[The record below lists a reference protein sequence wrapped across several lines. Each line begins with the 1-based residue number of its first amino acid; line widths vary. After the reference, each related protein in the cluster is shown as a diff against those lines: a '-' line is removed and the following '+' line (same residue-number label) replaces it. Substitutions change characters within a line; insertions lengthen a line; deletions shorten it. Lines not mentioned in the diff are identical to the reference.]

1 MSKKNSNLAGF
12 YLVPVDSY
20 KTLAELRL
28 KNEQLEKQLGESLKF
43 KSVAATEKVAQL
55 ENEIK
60 KLQNELALH
69 KSRKENSEKV
79 SSQVSSQR
87 YEPPDGAANASQ
99 QQQQQQE
106 QQQQQ
111 QGGSDISSVQQGGG
125 DIAATSSALHDDNDF
140 RQKLFSSF
148 ESFLKAHKLIQSGSG
163 TLDLT
168 PRIPI
173 PMVEQPEV
181 KPSPEN
187 VTDLDV
193 MNHDQVVDN
202 NDLNNGELDEEKLLG
217 LVKNRY
223 KDKAKELLQ
232 ELQRHPSEI
241 SVLSNGSI
249 TLKGQVL
256 PEANF
261 YNLFPLLYSP
271 VKNHREN
278 PALTA
283 VVDAISSLGLGHL
296 ILRYYTAGIT
306 PKGKNYLQNRGEI
319 SEHLNKNTP
328 WFYLGGND

>member
-1 MSKKNSNLAGF
+1 
-12 YLVPVDSY
+12 V
-20 KTLAELRL
+20 
-28 KNEQLEKQLGESLKF
+28 
-43 KSVAATEKVAQL
+43 
-55 ENEIK
+55 
-60 KLQNELALH
+60 
-69 KSRKENSEKV
+69 
-79 SSQVSSQR
+79 
-87 YEPPDGAANASQ
+87 
-99 QQQQQQE
+99 
-106 QQQQQ
+106 Q
-111 QGGSDISSVQQGGG
+111 QGQQGGG
-125 DIAATSSALHDDNDF
+125 DIAATPSALGDNDF

-241 SVLSNGSI
+241 SVLSDGSI
-249 TLKGQVL
+249 TLKGQAL
-256 PEANF
+256 PQANF
-261 YNLFPLLYSP
+261 YNIFPLLYRP

-278 PALTA
+278 AALAA
-283 VVDAISSLGLGHL
+283 VVDAISSLGLGYL

-306 PKGKNYLQNRGEI
+306 PKGKSYLENRREI

-328 WFYLGGND
+328 WFYLGSND